1 MIWDR
6 FDDAHDD
13 YLKDIRHSENE
24 IEVLQGKL
32 RTAGIS
38 YKPYQKPEPRNEPG
52 PQGWYEDT
60 QSEDLSLDGYK
71 SYLQKLLVD
80 SSST

>member
-32 RTAGIS
+32 RTARIS
-38 YKPYQKPEPRNEPG
+38 YKEYKKPESNNEPG

-60 QSEDLSLDGYK
+60 QSEDSSLSAYK
-71 SYLQKLLVD
+71 GYLQKLLVD
-80 SSST
+80 SSSA